1 MEKDQNKRYPL
12 ELKIS
17 LLRELYEDGISLHS
31 LAQREGIFDIA
42 GVSFNLNSPRQVG
55 EILFD
60 KQPIYENPKIKEEFA
75 VMDDQNMLDRPPLFL
90 MRKIYSLQ
98 KELAEAQERIQELES
113 QLKQK

>member
-12 ELKIS
+12 GLKIS
-17 LLRELYEDGISLHS
+17 LLRELYEDGVSLHS
-31 LAQREGIFDIA
+31 LAQREGIDKSTI
-42 GVSFNLNSPRQVG
+42 SRWKHDYPEDSELFNLS
-55 EILFD
+55 
-60 KQPIYENPKIKEEFA
+60 KEEFA

>member
-1 MEKDQNKRYPL
+1 MKKDQNKRYPL
-12 ELKIS
+12 GLKIS

-31 LAQREGIFDIA
+31 LAQREGIGKSTISRWKHDYPED
-42 GVSFNLNSPRQVG
+42 SELFNLS
-55 EILFD
+55 
-60 KQPIYENPKIKEEFA
+60 KEEFA